1 MYEQIDELDIIF
13 SSHQGKVRDIHDLG
27 DKLLIVTS
35 DRISAFDVVFP
46 DPLGPT
52 MPENSPLPNV
62 RLISLRAVNNP
73 FPAENLL

>member
-1 MYEQIDELDIIF
+1 MYKHIDELDIVF

-46 DPLGPT
+46 I
-52 MPENSPLPNV
+52 
-62 RLISLRAVNNP
+62 R
-73 FPAENLL
+73 FPARE